1 MNAKTAFD
9 LIFRNARTRSAAT
22 TVDIGVTGGR
32 IAAIEPRLACEAA
45 EIEVGGKL
53 ALPGFVDTHI
63 HLDKACLLG
72 RCGHDHGSVA
82 EAIAAVAAMKRDFT
96 VEDVYARGARVIE
109 RAIVHGTTRMR
120 THVEIDPRIGLRGFE
135 AVKALK
141 RDYAWAIDLSICVF
155 PQEGLTNDPGAEE
168 LLIAAL
174 RDGGEAIGGCPY
186 MDTDPNAHLE
196 KLFDLAQ
203 EFDVDIDLHLD
214 FDLDPSW
221 WHLEEVCRQT
231 ERRNY
236 QGRVAIGHATKL
248 SALPPDRLKAATAR
262 LAKSGVAVTVLPATD
277 LYLMG
282 RDATHN
288 APRGLT
294 VAHKLVENGVVCSVA
309 TNNVLNPFTPFGDAS
324 LLRMA
329 NFYANVAHA
338 GISEFDACLDL
349 VTDLPAR
356 LMNLRDYGIAPGNPA
371 DLIILDTDSGANAI
385 AELPD
390 MLMGF
395 KNGRQVFE
403 RRKPTLFPPQASG
416 PHSRHAR
423 ARPGHPRAA
432 DDSRDVDGRTMQAM
446 LCLMRCPAIDAPADP
461 LLLSVN
467 QQQQARG
474 RKS

>member
-1 MNAKTAFD
+1 MTAQPAFD
-9 LIFRNARTRSAAT
+9 LIFRNTLLRSSAAP
-22 TVDIGVTGGR
+22 VDIGVRGGR
-32 IAAIEPRLACEAA
+32 FAAIEPQLACETV
-45 EIEVGGKL
+45 EVDVGGRL

-72 RCGHDHGSVA
+72 RCGHNHGSVSD
-82 EAIAAVAAMKRDFT
+82 AIRAVAGMKKDFT
-96 VEDVYARGARVIE
+96 VEDVYARGAKVLE

-120 THVEIDPRIGLRGFE
+120 PHVEIDPRIALRGFE

-141 RDYAWAIDLSICVF
+141 RDYAWAIDLSLCVF
-155 PQEGLTNDPGAEE
+155 PQEGLTNDPGSEE
-168 LLIAAL
+168 LLVQAL

-196 KLFDLAQ
+196 RIFDLAQ

-221 WHLEEVCRQT
+221 WHLDEVCRQT

-248 SALPPDRLKAATAR
+248 SALPPERMKAATAQ

-282 RDATHN
+282 REATHN
-288 APRGLT
+288 VPRGLT
-294 VAHKLVENGVVCSVA
+294 LAHKLAGDGVLCSVA

-338 GISEFDACLDL
+338 SVSDFDTCLDL
-349 VTDLPAR
+349 VTELPAR
-356 LMNLRDYGIAPGNPA
+356 LMNLGDYGIKVGNPA
-371 DLIILDTDSGANAI
+371 DLVVLDTQDSRFAI

-390 MLMGF
+390 IVMGF
-395 KNGRQVFE
+395 KAGRQTFE
-403 RRKPTLFPPQASG
+403 RQRPTLFG
-416 PHSRHAR
+416 P
-423 ARPGHPRAA
+423 G
-432 DDSRDVDGRTMQAM
+432 
-446 LCLMRCPAIDAPADP
+446 
-461 LLLSVN
+461 
-467 QQQQARG
+467 
-474 RKS
+474 

>member
-1 MNAKTAFD
+1 MTSKTAFD
-9 LIFRNARTRSAAT
+9 LIFRRAVTTASANP
-22 TVDIGVTGGR
+22 VDIGVSDGR
-32 IAAIEPRLACEAA
+32 IAAIAPRLEAQA
-45 EIEVGGKL
+45 PEIHVDCRL
-53 ALPGFVDTHI
+53 VLPGFVDTHI

-72 RCGHDHGSVA
+72 RCGHNHGSVS

-109 RAIVHGTTRMR
+109 RAILHGTTRMR

-141 RDYAWAIDLSICVF
+141 RDYAWALDLSLCVF
-155 PQEGLTNDPGAEE
+155 PQEGLTNDPGTEE
-168 LLIAAL
+168 LLVAAL
-174 RDGGEAIGGCPY
+174 RDGGESIGGCPY

-203 EFDVDIDLHLD
+203 AFDVDVDLHLD

-221 WHLEEVCRQT
+221 WHLDEVCRQT

-248 SALPPDRLKAATAR
+248 SALPPREFDAAA
-262 LAKSGVAVTVLPATD
+262 AKLSRAGVAVTVLPATD

-288 APRGLT
+288 SPRGLT
-294 VAHKLVENGVVCSVA
+294 AAHKLVEKGVLCSVA

-338 GISEFDACLDL
+338 SVSEFDACLDL
-349 VTDLPAR
+349 VTHLPAR
-356 LMNLRDYGIAPGNPA
+356 LMNLKDYGIAPGNPA
-371 DLIILDTDSGANAI
+371 DLIVLDTASGRDAL

-390 MLMGF
+390 VMMGF

-403 RRKPTLFPPQASG
+403 RQQPVLM
-416 PHSRHAR
+416 
-423 ARPGHPRAA
+423 RPG
-432 DDSRDVDGRTMQAM
+432 
-446 LCLMRCPAIDAPADP
+446 
-461 LLLSVN
+461 
-467 QQQQARG
+467 
-474 RKS
+474 